1 MAHTLYSLLE
11 PLGLYKLRQNS
22 LIDAELAAYA
32 AALSI
37 LEESLEEI
45 RSQAFVQTAHGEGL
59 LRHEKLVGLQERA
72 GVSLAARRQLVIYR
86 LSTSPFDF
94 HLQGM
99 INSVRAAG
107 MDAEIVENYG
117 EESLTVISKRLIDE
131 FTDLDAV
138 KASPDTMLPA
148 HLKAEYDIGVMTWD
162 MFDALDP
169 DWDLWDSEN
178 FTWSYFDMDGHNL
191 FAGGGGGDAKQ

>member
-1 MAHTLYSLLE
+1 MAHTLYTLLE

-45 RSQAFVQTAHGEGL
+45 RSQTFVQTAHGEGL

-138 KASPDTMLPA
+138 KASLDTMLPA

-169 DWDLWDSEN
+169 DWDLWDSED

-191 FAGGGGGDAKQ
+191 FAGGDGGNAKQ